1 MSTALSARSP
11 AATEVDSDLL
21 SAAFDSCPESIA
33 LVEGGKILQANPAFA
48 SLFGYLS
55 PKELQGNPLANLLPE
70 NHRCAGASERLAV
83 AESVGCGYPAC
94 QYEGR
99 RKDGTHCRMESS
111 CAAFSCS
118 GRRLLVV
125 TARDISQRERRRIA
139 RDTEKRYRAIFDA
152 AAIGIVQC
160 TLDGTVVESNPAL
173 ERMLGYP
180 RQELRGMHF
189 REFTHP
195 EDISK
200 DLQMFEQ
207 MVAGKC
213 DSYQMEI
220 RYLRKDK
227 VSGWCRLTVSLV
239 CGPAG
244 EPAFTLGMI
253 EDITEHKHAEEQLRE
268 SQKMEAVGRL
278 VGGVAHDFNNLLTAV
293 TLYSDLVAAG
303 LEPNSRLHHHVDE
316 IRLASERG
324 AALIQQLLAIA
335 RQQAVEPRVLSL
347 NETVSNMQNMLTRL
361 IGENI
366 ELGTDMSPDLANV
379 KIDPAQLQQV
389 ILNLVLNARDA
400 MPEGGRIH
408 IKTQNCCNQCTF
420 SRHGQEM
427 LLSTCVE
434 LVVTDTGSG
443 MDAETRSHLFQP
455 FFTTKSPGQGNGLGL
470 ATAYGIIKEAG
481 GSIEVDSELGKGTRV
496 TVVLPR
502 VEELAETQTLASRRS
517 TSKAG
522 RETILLVEDDSAVRR
537 SMCRVLTECGYKVLD
552 AANGAE
558 ALKLSDEHRGEID
571 LLLTDL
577 VMPGMSG
584 RDVAQHLRQHR
595 PNLCILF
602 TSGYNQEKTRP
613 ASDAQE
619 DIALV
624 RKPFTGS
631 ALTRKVR
638 ELLDAHPA
646 PNTAPRKR

>member
-1 MSTALSARSP
+1 MSTALSVYSP
-11 AATEVDSDLL
+11 AATEADSDLL
-21 SAAFDSCPESIA
+21 RAAFDSCPESVA
-33 LVEGGKILQANPAFA
+33 VVYVGRILHANPAFA
-48 SLFGYLS
+48 NLFGYLS
-55 PKELQGNPLANLLPE
+55 SKEIQGKPLANFLPE
-70 NHRCAGASERLAV
+70 NYRCAGSTEISGP
-83 AESVGCGYPAC
+83 AEPVGCGYPVC
-94 QYEGR
+94 EYEGR
-99 RKDGTHCRMESS
+99 RKDGTRCRMESS
-111 CAAFSCS
+111 CAPFTCN
-118 GRRLLVV
+118 GRNLLVV
-125 TARDISQRERRRIA
+125 TARDISRRERRRIA

-160 TLDGTVVESNPAL
+160 TSEGRVVETNPAV
-173 ERMLGYP
+173 ERILGYT

-189 REFTHP
+189 RDITHP
-195 EDISK
+195 DDFPK
-200 DLQMFEQ
+200 DLEMFEQ

-213 DSYQMEI
+213 DSYQMEV

-227 VSGWCRLTVSLV
+227 MTGWCHLTVSLV
-239 CGPAG
+239 RGPAG
-244 EPAFTLGMI
+244 EPAFALCMI

-293 TLYSDLVAAG
+293 MLYSDLVSAG
-303 LEPNSRLHHHVDE
+303 LESNSRLHRHVDE

-347 NETVSNMQNMLTRL
+347 NEIVCNMQNLLTRL

-366 ELGTDMSPDLANV
+366 ELIIETTEDLANV

-400 MPEGGRIH
+400 MPQGGRIH
-408 IKTQNCCNQCTF
+408 IRTQNCRNQCRF
-420 SRHGQEM
+420 SRHGREM
-427 LLSTCVE
+427 SLPACVE
-434 LVVTDTGSG
+434 LVVTDTGVG
-443 MDAETRSHLFQP
+443 MDEETRSHLFQP

-481 GSIEVDSELGKGTRV
+481 GSIEVDSEPGKGTRV

-502 VEELAETQTLASRRS
+502 VEEPTYKQEPTASHS
-517 TSKAG
+517 AAKAG
-522 RETILLVEDDSAVRR
+522 RETILLVEDDSSVRG
-537 SMCRVLTECGYKVLD
+537 SVLRVLTECGYKVIE
-552 AANGAE
+552 AANSAE
-558 ALKLSDEHRGEID
+558 ALRLSDEFRGNID

-577 VMPGMSG
+577 VMPGMGG
-584 RDVAQHLRQHR
+584 REVAQQLRRHR
-595 PNLCILF
+595 TNLCVLF
-602 TSGYNQEKTRP
+602 TSGYSQEQTRQIGN
-613 ASDAQE
+613 AQE
-619 DIALV
+619 EIVLF

-646 PNTAPRKR
+646 RNTGKKKG

>member
-11 AATEVDSDLL
+11 AAREAASDLL

-33 LVEGGKILQANPAFA
+33 LVDRGKILQANPAFA
-48 SLFGYLS
+48 NLFGYLS
-55 PKELQGNPLANLLPE
+55 PQELQGKPLATLLPE
-70 NHRCAGASERLAV
+70 NYGCAGSREIAGLV
-83 AESVGCGYPAC
+83 ESAGCGYPAC

-99 RKDGTHCRMESS
+99 RKDGTRCRMESS
-111 CAAFSCS
+111 CAPFSCD
-118 GRRLLVV
+118 GRNLLVV

-160 TLDGTVVESNPAL
+160 TLDGRVVETNPAL
-173 ERMLGYP
+173 ERMLGYA

-195 EDISK
+195 DDFSK

-227 VSGWCRLTVSLV
+227 ASGWCRLTVSLV

-244 EPAFTLGMI
+244 EPAFTLGMV

-293 TLYSDLVAAG
+293 TLYSDLVDAG
-303 LEPNSRLHHHVDE
+303 LEPNSRLHRHVDE

-324 AALIQQLLAIA
+324 GALIQQLLAIA

-347 NETVSNMQNMLTRL
+347 NDTVSNMQNMLTRL

-366 ELGTDMSPDLANV
+366 ELVTDMTPDLANV

-408 IKTQNCCNQCTF
+408 VQTQNCRNQCTF

-427 LLSTCVE
+427 SLPMCVE
-434 LVVTDTGSG
+434 LVVTDTGVG

-502 VEELAETQTLASRRS
+502 VEEPADKQTLASRRS
-517 TSKAG
+517 TAKAG

-537 SMCRVLTECGYKVLD
+537 SVARVLTECGYKVLE

-558 ALKLSDEHRGEID
+558 ALKLSDEHRGDID

-584 RDVAQHLRQHR
+584 REVAQRLRPHR

-602 TSGYNQEKTRP
+602 TSGYNQEQPRQP
-613 ASDAQE
+613 SDAQQE
-619 DIALV
+619 IVLF

-646 PNTAPRKR
+646 QNTGKKKR